1 MSPLVTQGKTN
12 LVYFA
17 PTSGGKS
24 IVSEILM
31 LRAILGF
38 RKRAIYV
45 LPYVSIVSEKTAY
58 LSQLTENLNV
68 KIIELHSQS
77 EKSWSS
83 NCDLAI
89 CTIEK
94 ANSLL
99 NKLIEEELYFEV
111 EFFIIDEFHLVQ
123 DQQRGYLLETIIA
136 KLKTMERIFNQPN
149 RYQIVGMSATLSG
162 LTTLKRWLD
171 STQVYQ
177 CNHRPVPL
185 TEYTLDAKT
194 G

>member
-1 MSPLVTQGKTN
+1 MTVSPKVTDGKTN

-45 LPYVSIVSEKTAY
+45 LPYVSIVAEKTQY
-58 LSQLTENLNV
+58 LSQLTENLNI

-77 EKSWSS
+77 EASWTP
-83 NCDLAI
+83 NVDLTI

-99 NKLIEEELYFEV
+99 NKLIEE
-111 EFFIIDEFHLVQ
+111 
-123 DQQRGYLLETIIA
+123 
-136 KLKTMERIFNQPN
+136 
-149 RYQIVGMSATLSG
+149 
-162 LTTLKRWLD
+162 
-171 STQVYQ
+171 
-177 CNHRPVPL
+177 
-185 TEYTLDAKT
+185 
-194 G
+194 